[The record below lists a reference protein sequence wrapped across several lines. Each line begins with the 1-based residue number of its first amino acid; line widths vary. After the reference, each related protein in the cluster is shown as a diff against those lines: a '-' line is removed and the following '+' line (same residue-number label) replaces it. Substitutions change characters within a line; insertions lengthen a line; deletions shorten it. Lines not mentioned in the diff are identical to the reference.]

1 MKELVMKTK
10 IIVTEIERIRR
21 VITQRDR
28 TTVQIEIISGKG
40 IENNIVGTRGEESY
54 MTGI

>member
-21 VITQRDR
+21 VITQRER
-28 TTVQIEIISGKG
+28 TAVRIEITSRKG
-40 IENNIVGTRGEESY
+40 IENNIVGTRG
-54 MTGI
+54 